1 MRWTVC
7 ISIVWCACAPTI
19 GERSDP
25 SPGTES
31 SSNTAPDPAGDRPP
45 AADQTAPDASD
56 VEDLGSG
63 VFETLTLDFTR
74 DRGFYT
80 DPFEL
85 TITASE
91 ADAQL
96 AWTLDGSDPRTS
108 DAAQQSIGT
117 AVVFIDP
124 SSSDGRDPTPGVVV
138 RAVATLDG
146 FTQSHVDAHTYL
158 FASQVAALSPHNVA
172 PGPDWPAPYETDDN
186 FSPIHAMDYGL
197 DPRVTD
203 DSTYGPLL
211 VGAFEAIPSISLSTE
226 LEHLFDEDSGIY
238 VNPMEHGAEW
248 ERPASLEIID
258 PGDTYE
264 VQAGM
269 GLRIR
274 GGWSRHYNN
283 PKHAFR
289 FFFRSEYGDAKL
301 HFALFEDDGAD
312 QFDKV
317 DLRTAQN
324 YSWSFKSSAGQENT
338 FLRDV
343 FSRDLQLSLG
353 QPATRS
359 RYYHLWINGVYWGL
373 YQTQERAEARFA
385 ETYFGGD
392 VDDYDVVKVNGDDPR
407 GRVIEATDGN
417 LDLWQEVWERCEA
430 GLESDAAYH
439 ALLGLDPDG
448 ERDDALR
455 VLVDVDNLIDY
466 MMVIFYTGNFDAP
479 TGSFTSNQGAN
490 NFFAII
496 DRTDREQ
503 GFRFF
508 AHDSEHS
515 LLPDRWGPG
524 EGLDEDRVNLGTRTD
539 GYRMNVARFD
549 DFHPQ
554 WLHHRLM
561 DNAQYRARFATR
573 AQALLADG
581 GPLDDDA
588 VRALIEARR
597 DQINLAIIAESAR
610 WGDTKS
616 FNEDGRTW
624 RTRDDDWQPAVDR
637 LLNHWI
643 PHRKAVVTAQ
653 LEAAGLW

>member
-1 MRWTVC
+1 MRWTALLPFL
-7 ISIVWCACAPTI
+7 WCACAPSVEPAT
-19 GERSDP
+19 P
-25 SPGTES
+25 
-31 SSNTAPDPAGDRPP
+31 TAEAEDGDPAPTTDSAPGAP
-45 AADQTAPDASD
+45 AADSGPEEDAD
-56 VEDLGSG
+56 EVEELGDG
-63 VFETLTLDFTR
+63 VFEPLTLDFDA
-74 DRGFYT
+74 DRGFYD

-85 TITASE
+85 TLTASE
-91 ADAQL
+91 AGAQL

-108 DAAQQSIGT
+108 DTAQQAIGG
-117 AVVFIDP
+117 VVIAIDP
-124 SSSDGRDPTPGVVV
+124 ASSEGRDPAPGVVV

-146 FTQSHVDAHTYL
+146 FTDSRVDAHTYL
-158 FASQVAALSPHNVA
+158 FAGQAAALSPHDTA

-203 DSTYGPLL
+203 DLTYGPLL
-211 VGAFEAIPSISLSTE
+211 VEAFEAIPSISLGIE
-226 LEHLFDEDSGIY
+226 LASLFDEDTGIY
-238 VNPMEHGAEW
+238 VNPMNHGAEW

-258 PGDTYE
+258 PRNTHE

-289 FFFRSEYGDAKL
+289 LFFRSEYGDAKL
-301 HFALFEDDGAD
+301 DFPLFEDEGAD

-324 YSWSFKSSAGQENT
+324 YSWSFKSGAGQENT

-343 FSRDLQLSLG
+343 FSRDLQLSLD

-359 RYYHLWINGVYWGL
+359 RFYHLWINGVYWGL

-417 LDLWQEVWERCEA
+417 LDLWREVWERCEA

-439 ALLGLDPDG
+439 ALLGLDPAG
-448 ERDDALR
+448 ERDDNLR

-479 TGSFTSNQGAN
+479 TGSFTGNQGAN

-539 GYRMNVARFD
+539 SYRMNVARFD

-554 WLHHRLM
+554 WVHHRLM
-561 DNAQYRARFATR
+561 DNARYRARFTAR
-573 AQALLADG
+573 ARALLADG
-581 GPLDDDA
+581 GALDDAA
-588 VRALIEARR
+588 VRVLVEARR
-597 DQINLAIIAESAR
+597 DQITLAIIAESAR
-610 WGDTKS
+610 WGDTKP
-616 FNEDGRTW
+616 FNEGGRTW

-637 LLNHWI
+637 LLTRWV
-643 PHRKAVVTAQ
+643 PYRRAVVIRQ